1 MVIEVGET
9 KAETPAQ
16 QDARELQEQ
25 QAKAVAEIEND
36 KHVQQLV
43 ENFNGRIDADSVS
56 PLRTGDL

>member
-16 QDARELQEQ
+16 QDARERQEQ
-25 QAKAVAEIEND
+25 QAKAVEEIEND

-43 ENFNGRIDADSVS
+43 ENFNGRIDVDSVS